1 MAGDAGDGGGDGET
15 QALEGGTTPP
25 LGSPVS
31 DDGDATPIEDG
42 VLYGETQALD
52 DAETQMVDDGLG
64 EEEDGVAVDWGET
77 QLVEGSEEEEEEEEC
92 GGGIDD
98 QEDTQLVEDSEEN
111 EGDGEDAGG
120 ACEGEDAGAAAECD
134 NNAGDLVRTQLV
146 EEHKEGEDCGND
158 GAGDGLETQ
167 FVEECPEE
175 EEKVNN
181 SSDDEDAGEW
191 GKTQLVEDSDE
202 ERDDDGDDELSVDT
216 QVLSD
221 DEGLSNDEREVIFDM
236 GGSNTRVK
244 GALEDYTKNLV
255 DSDAS
260 TDEEGDTVCEASERK
275 CEALTVNSLQQG
287 KEQDSIHGAHL
298 LRKVVDNST
307 SFSTSLGD
315 HPDCGIDSDSHGYV
329 QNHDKDGTKSRSRC
343 STAKKLF
350 ADTIVKESENNGRC
364 FAGLSY
370 IESQEPGDLSQAN
383 ALELVDR
390 LISISGMSSQEP
402 TPQKLDSAKPH
413 VSNKRG
419 TLMLAEKVDCNRSS
433 NGMAEIFAWV
443 DSREDD
449 GGGEFFS
456 KNKDIL
462 LHKSA
467 DRGKSKSHFP
477 RAKKRPTKIEPGEI
491 GDCKK
496 CKNTKL
502 SGKFEALPLSDLMLS
517 SDVKGKRAS
526 ANRTKKNLLKDLD
539 LDDLSNGKYLE
550 VQQEKESVALHDVG
564 PDTQIALEA
573 MEALAQCSPAKNL
586 SAKDKPQLR
595 NGKSKKAKGHS
606 KNSPQK
612 RTGSIQEGVT
622 TRSKRR
628 KLTELTPE
636 PEKQMYKGSILQG
649 NPGDLKAKTRDKE
662 AKSVPAKSNVLKI
675 SRDGDKC
682 HGAPV
687 ARRTRHF
694 CRNNPGEH
702 TELCSNKHSKRVMNL
717 RGGVSKVGKV
727 QNDHI
732 ANEPGQ
738 PMISERTAKSTSIYV
753 EKESTEHT
761 CATDAQNLQLRR
773 DASSQHASENTAQGY
788 EPCRSKPTIEDA
800 CRENSSHFPKQ
811 RRTQTTIVQPKD
823 PAATQSGTNHETPQ
837 DEPRPSKKR
846 RVFIR
851 SVSDYVKY
859 AKREPSNGRSTS
871 LLSTIIKKSSAAS
884 HILNSSLS
892 ADSKTSGFS
901 SSGNKHKG
909 SHVEDASK
917 SPRSNSDIHSSVL
930 KTPSKSANEL
940 SPIFSP
946 LNPSK
951 SSSRS
956 LSKPSVARELLTL
969 DPDSNPSNCQHKDS
983 RRKKKNTNFS
993 ILFSHHLH
1001 GDVIKRQKKIL
1012 ARLGVS
1018 EALSIPDATH
1028 FVADSFFRTKK
1039 MLEAIALGKLVVT
1052 SMWLENCGQA
1062 GCFIDEKKYI
1072 LRDAKKEREIGF
1084 SMPTSLAAACK
1095 HPLLLGKRVYVTLNV
1110 KPSREV
1116 VIGLVLA
1123 SSGQPLER
1131 IGRSITKEVPDDL
1144 LVISCEDDYET
1155 CSPLLKRG
1163 ASVFESELLLNGI
1176 VIQKLEYERHRL
1188 FSDCVKQTRSTRW
1201 LKDTSH
1207 GSSTVASPEGS
1218 MADHPPTVFL
1228 NELEKWVSVKS
1239 RESILSVRFKP
1250 HAAEVKR
1257 TLDALEVV
1265 PALKIIERS
1274 KVVGYA
1280 TCFVVA
1286 ENGNS
1291 LYLLTCAHTIDHV
1304 YTATKEISVQDIN
1317 RLFDTEVVCD
1327 HQENNGLGG
1336 ERKFTE
1342 AIVTRVD
1349 CKKDILL
1356 VLVDKSKLLNLKGK
1370 QCRFQHPP
1378 LVASQ
1383 NLPCSLE
1390 KVVMI
1395 SWPPCMNRATSVG
1408 RISHPSRHY
1417 DDVSNTNEY
1426 GYNMN
1431 LIEVDMMVAEGSSG
1445 APLLN
1450 CRANF
1455 VGLLQGGGKECFS
1468 CFVSLSDICKKLT
1481 EWGIFPREKLP
1492 DGTGICV
1499 PLLPVSLLSSC
1510 KRFSGDSFEG
1520 ASPPG
1525 L

>member
-31 DDGDATPIEDG
+31 DDGDATPSEDG

-1265 PALKIIERS
+1265 PALKRIERS

-1390 KVVMI
+1390 
-1395 SWPPCMNRATSVG
+1395 
-1408 RISHPSRHY
+1408 
-1417 DDVSNTNEY
+1417 
-1426 GYNMN
+1426 
-1431 LIEVDMMVAEGSSG
+1431 
-1445 APLLN
+1445 
-1450 CRANF
+1450 
-1455 VGLLQGGGKECFS
+1455 
-1468 CFVSLSDICKKLT
+1468 
-1481 EWGIFPREKLP
+1481 
-1492 DGTGICV
+1492 
-1499 PLLPVSLLSSC
+1499 
-1510 KRFSGDSFEG
+1510 
-1520 ASPPG
+1520 
-1525 L
+1525 

>member
-31 DDGDATPIEDG
+31 DDGDATPSEDG

-956 LSKPSVARELLTL
+956 LSKPSVARELLML

-1207 GSSTVASPEGS
+1207 GRFVPVSKCPQFACCCRDITSSTVASPEGS

-1265 PALKIIERS
+1265 PALKRIEQS

-1304 YTATKEISVQDIN
+1304 YTATKGISVQDIN

-1383 NLPCSLE
+1383 NLPCLLE

-1481 EWGIFPREKLP
+1481 EWGIFPREKV
-1492 DGTGICV
+1492 IQQKK
-1499 PLLPVSLLSSC
+1499 SQ
-1510 KRFSGDSFEG
+1510 K
-1520 ASPPG
+1520 
-1525 L
+1525 

>member
-31 DDGDATPIEDG
+31 DDGDATPSEDG

-260 TDEEGDTVCEASERK
+260 TDEEGDTVCEASEQK

-956 LSKPSVARELLTL
+956 LSKPSVGRELLTL

-1018 EALSIPDATH
+1018 EALSILDATH

-1163 ASVFESELLLNGI
+1163 
-1176 VIQKLEYERHRL
+1176 Q
-1188 FSDCVKQTRSTRW
+1188 D
-1201 LKDTSH
+1201 
-1207 GSSTVASPEGS
+1207 
-1218 MADHPPTVFL
+1218 
-1228 NELEKWVSVKS
+1228 
-1239 RESILSVRFKP
+1239 
-1250 HAAEVKR
+1250 
-1257 TLDALEVV
+1257 
-1265 PALKIIERS
+1265 
-1274 KVVGYA
+1274 
-1280 TCFVVA
+1280 
-1286 ENGNS
+1286 
-1291 LYLLTCAHTIDHV
+1291 
-1304 YTATKEISVQDIN
+1304 EI
-1317 RLFDTEVVCD
+1317 
-1327 HQENNGLGG
+1327 
-1336 ERKFTE
+1336 
-1342 AIVTRVD
+1342 
-1349 CKKDILL
+1349 
-1356 VLVDKSKLLNLKGK
+1356 
-1370 QCRFQHPP
+1370 
-1378 LVASQ
+1378 
-1383 NLPCSLE
+1383 
-1390 KVVMI
+1390 
-1395 SWPPCMNRATSVG
+1395 
-1408 RISHPSRHY
+1408 
-1417 DDVSNTNEY
+1417 
-1426 GYNMN
+1426 
-1431 LIEVDMMVAEGSSG
+1431 
-1445 APLLN
+1445 
-1450 CRANF
+1450 
-1455 VGLLQGGGKECFS
+1455 
-1468 CFVSLSDICKKLT
+1468 
-1481 EWGIFPREKLP
+1481 
-1492 DGTGICV
+1492 
-1499 PLLPVSLLSSC
+1499 
-1510 KRFSGDSFEG
+1510 
-1520 ASPPG
+1520 
-1525 L
+1525 

>member
-1 MAGDAGDGGGDGET
+1 MAGDGET
-15 QALEGGTTPP
+15 QALDGGTTPP

-31 DDGDATPIEDG
+31 DDGDATPSEDG

-64 EEEDGVAVDWGET
+64 EEEVEGVAVDWAET
-77 QLVEGSEEEEEEEEC
+77 QLVEDSEEEEEEER
-92 GGGIDD
+92 GGGVDD
-98 QEDTQLVEDSEEN
+98 QEDTQLVEDTEED
-111 EGDGEDAGG
+111 EGEGEDAGG
-120 ACEGEDAGAAAECD
+120 ACEQVKGGAAECD

-146 EEHKEGEDCGND
+146 EEHKEGEDCH
-158 GAGDGLETQ
+158 GLETQ
-167 FVEECPEE
+167 FIEECLEE

-181 SSDDEDAGEW
+181 SSDDEDVGDW
-191 GKTQLVEDSDE
+191 GKTQLVEGSDE
-202 ERDDDGDDELSVDT
+202 ERDDDGDDELSVGT

-221 DEGLSNDEREVIFDM
+221 DEGISNDEREVKFDM
-236 GGSNTRVK
+236 GGSNTKVN
-244 GALEDYTKNLV
+244 GALEDHTKNLV

-260 TDEEGDTVCEASERK
+260 TDEEGDAVCEASERK
-275 CEALTVNSLQQG
+275 HELAACEELTVNSLQQG

-298 LRKVVDNST
+298 LRKVVNNST
-307 SFSTSLGD
+307 LFSTSLGD

-350 ADTIVKESENNGRC
+350 ADTTVKESENNGRC

-390 LISISGMSSQEP
+390 LISIGGMSSQEP

-467 DRGKSKSHFP
+467 GRGKSKNHFP

-491 GDCKK
+491 GECQKG
-496 CKNTKL
+496 KNTKL
-502 SGKFEALPLSDLMLS
+502 SGKFEALPLSDSRMLS

-573 MEALAQCSPAKNL
+573 MEALAQCSPAKIL
-586 SAKDKPQLR
+586 SAKDKPPLG

-612 RTGSIQEGVT
+612 RTGSIQEDIT

-636 PEKQMYKGSILQG
+636 PEKQMYKGSILQE
-649 NPGDLKAKTRDKE
+649 NSGDLNAKTKDKE

-682 HGAPV
+682 HDAPV

-694 CRNNPGEH
+694 SRNNPDEH
-702 TELCSNKHSKRVMNL
+702 TELCSNKHSKRIMNL
-717 RGGVSKVGKV
+717 RDGVSKVGKV

-738 PMISERTAKSTSIYV
+738 PMISERTAKSASIYA
-753 EKESTEHT
+753 EKESVEHT
-761 CATDAQNLQLRR
+761 SATDAQNLQLHR
-773 DASSQHASENTAQGY
+773 DGSSQHTNENTAQGR

-800 CRENSSHFPKQ
+800 CRESSSHFPKQ

-823 PAATQSGTNHETPQ
+823 PAVTQSATNHETPQ

-859 AKREPSNGRSTS
+859 AKREPSNRRSTS

-884 HILNSSLS
+884 HLLNSSVS

-901 SSGNKHKG
+901 SSGNKHRG
-909 SHVEDASK
+909 PSHVEDASK
-917 SPRSNSDIHSSVL
+917 SPRSNSDIQSSAL
-930 KTPSKSANEL
+930 KTPSKSTNEL
-940 SPIFSP
+940 SPTFSP

-951 SSSRS
+951 SSNRS
-956 LSKPSVARELLTL
+956 LAKPYVARELLKL
-969 DPDSNPSNCQHKDS
+969 DPENNPSNCQHKDS
-983 RRKKKNTNFS
+983 RRKKKMTNFS
-993 ILFSHHLH
+993 IVFSHHLH

-1012 ARLGVS
+1012 ARLGVC

-1039 MLEAIALGKLVVT
+1039 MLEAIALGKPVVT

-1095 HPLLLGKRVYVTLNV
+1095 HPLLLGKRVYVTSNV
-1110 KPSREV
+1110 KPSRDV

-1131 IGRSITKEVPDDL
+1131 IGRSMTKKVPDDL
-1144 LVISCEDDYET
+1144 LVISCEEDYET
-1155 CSPLLKRG
+1155 CSPLLKRDSGQSVNDHEWTG

-1188 FSDCVKQTRSTRW
+1188 FLDRIKQTRSTRW

-1207 GSSTVASPEGS
+1207 G
-1218 MADHPPTVFL
+1218 L
-1228 NELEKWVSVKS
+1228 
-1239 RESILSVRFKP
+1239 
-1250 HAAEVKR
+1250 
-1257 TLDALEVV
+1257 
-1265 PALKIIERS
+1265 
-1274 KVVGYA
+1274 
-1280 TCFVVA
+1280 
-1286 ENGNS
+1286 
-1291 LYLLTCAHTIDHV
+1291 
-1304 YTATKEISVQDIN
+1304 
-1317 RLFDTEVVCD
+1317 
-1327 HQENNGLGG
+1327 
-1336 ERKFTE
+1336 
-1342 AIVTRVD
+1342 
-1349 CKKDILL
+1349 
-1356 VLVDKSKLLNLKGK
+1356 LLNLFFYTRRGMYLWLN
-1370 QCRFQHPP
+1370 CP
-1378 LVASQ
+1378 LVR
-1383 NLPCSLE
+1383 
-1390 KVVMI
+1390 KI
-1395 SWPPCMNRATSVG
+1395 S
-1408 RISHPSRHY
+1408 Y
-1417 DDVSNTNEY
+1417 
-1426 GYNMN
+1426 
-1431 LIEVDMMVAEGSSG
+1431 
-1445 APLLN
+1445 PLT
-1450 CRANF
+1450 AN
-1455 VGLLQGGGKECFS
+1455 VY
-1468 CFVSLSDICKKLT
+1468 VT
-1481 EWGIFPREKLP
+1481 YY
-1492 DGTGICV
+1492 
-1499 PLLPVSLLSSC
+1499 
-1510 KRFSGDSFEG
+1510 
-1520 ASPPG
+1520 
-1525 L
+1525 

>member
-15 QALEGGTTPP
+15 QALEGGATPP

-31 DDGDATPIEDG
+31 GNGDATPSEDG

-77 QLVEGSEEEEEEEEC
+77 QLVEDSEEEEEER
-92 GGGIDD
+92 GGGVDD
-98 QEDTQLVEDSEEN
+98 QEDTQLVEDSEDDEG
-111 EGDGEDAGG
+111 EGDDAGG
-120 ACEGEDAGAAAECD
+120 ACALAKGGAAECG

-146 EEHKEGEDCGND
+146 EEHKEGEDCGNE

-167 FVEECPEE
+167 FAEECPEE

-181 SSDDEDAGEW
+181 CRDDEDTGEL

-236 GGSNTRVK
+236 GGSNTRVN
-244 GALEDYTKNLV
+244 GALEHHTKNLV

-275 CEALTVNSLQQG
+275 CDLAAACEALTVNSLQQG

-350 ADTIVKESENNGRC
+350 ADSTVKESENNGRC

-390 LISISGMSSQEP
+390 LISIGGMSSQEP

-433 NGMAEIFAWV
+433 NGIAEIFAWV

-467 DRGKSKSHFP
+467 GRGKSKSHFP
-477 RAKKRPTKIEPGEI
+477 RAKKCPTKIEPGEI
-491 GDCKK
+491 EIGDCKK
-496 CKNTKL
+496 GKNANL
-502 SGKFEALPLSDLMLS
+502 SEKFEALPLSDSRMLS

-550 VQQEKESVALHDVG
+550 VQQEKESVALQDVG

-586 SAKDKPQLR
+586 SAKDKPPLVNR
-595 NGKSKKAKGHS
+595 KSKKAKGHS
-606 KNSPQK
+606 KNSPRK
-612 RTGSIQEGVT
+612 RTSSIQEGVT

-628 KLTELTPE
+628 KLTEMTPE

-649 NPGDLKAKTRDKE
+649 NPGDLKAKTKDKE

-675 SRDGDKC
+675 SRDGDEC

-694 CRNNPGEH
+694 SRNNPDEH

-738 PMISERTAKSTSIYV
+738 PMISERTAKSASIYV
-753 EKESTEHT
+753 EKESAEHT
-761 CATDAQNLQLRR
+761 SATDAQNLQLHR
-773 DASSQHASENTAQGY
+773 DGSSEHTNEHTALDR

-800 CRENSSHFPKQ
+800 CRESSSHFPKQ

-823 PAATQSGTNHETPQ
+823 PAVPQSATNHETPQ

-851 SVSDYVKY
+851 SVSDYVRY

-909 SHVEDASK
+909 SHIEDASK
-917 SPRSNSDIHSSVL
+917 SPRSNSDIHSSAL

-940 SPIFSP
+940 SPTFSP

-951 SSSRS
+951 SSNRS
-956 LSKPSVARELLTL
+956 LSKPSVARELLKL
-969 DPDSNPSNCQHKDS
+969 DPENNPSNCQHKDS
-983 RRKKKNTNFS
+983 RRKKNMTNFS
-993 ILFSHHLH
+993 IVFSHHLH
-1001 GDVIKRQKKIL
+1001 GDVIKHQKKIL
-1012 ARLGVS
+1012 ARLGVC
-1018 EALSIPDATH
+1018 EALSVPDATH

-1039 MLEAIALGKLVVT
+1039 MLEAIALGKPVVT

-1095 HPLLLGKRVYVTLNV
+1095 HPLLLGKRVYVTSNV

-1131 IGRSITKEVPDDL
+1131 IGRSMTKEVPDDL
-1144 LVISCEDDYET
+1144 LVISCEEDYET

-1163 ASVFESELLLNGI
+1163 ASIFESELILNGI

-1188 FSDCVKQTRSTRW
+1188 FLDRVKQTRSTRW

-1207 GSSTVASPEGS
+1207 G
-1218 MADHPPTVFL
+1218 
-1228 NELEKWVSVKS
+1228 
-1239 RESILSVRFKP
+1239 RF
-1250 HAAEVKR
+1250 V
-1257 TLDALEVV
+1257 
-1265 PALKIIERS
+1265 
-1274 KVVGYA
+1274 
-1280 TCFVVA
+1280 
-1286 ENGNS
+1286 
-1291 LYLLTCAHTIDHV
+1291 
-1304 YTATKEISVQDIN
+1304 
-1317 RLFDTEVVCD
+1317 
-1327 HQENNGLGG
+1327 
-1336 ERKFTE
+1336 
-1342 AIVTRVD
+1342 
-1349 CKKDILL
+1349 
-1356 VLVDKSKLLNLKGK
+1356 
-1370 QCRFQHPP
+1370 
-1378 LVASQ
+1378 
-1383 NLPCSLE
+1383 
-1390 KVVMI
+1390 
-1395 SWPPCMNRATSVG
+1395 
-1408 RISHPSRHY
+1408 
-1417 DDVSNTNEY
+1417 
-1426 GYNMN
+1426 
-1431 LIEVDMMVAEGSSG
+1431 
-1445 APLLN
+1445 
-1450 CRANF
+1450 
-1455 VGLLQGGGKECFS
+1455 
-1468 CFVSLSDICKKLT
+1468 
-1481 EWGIFPREKLP
+1481 
-1492 DGTGICV
+1492 
-1499 PLLPVSLLSSC
+1499 PVSKC
-1510 KRFSGDSFEG
+1510 T
-1520 ASPPG
+1520 
-1525 L
+1525 

>member
-31 DDGDATPIEDG
+31 DDGDATPSEDG

-983 RRKKKNTNFS
+983 RRKKKKTNFS

-1207 GSSTVASPEGS
+1207 GRFVPVSKCPQFACCCRDITSSTVASPEGS

-1265 PALKIIERS
+1265 PALKRIERS

-1327 HQENNGLGG
+1327 HQENNGLGR

-1481 EWGIFPREKLP
+1481 EWGIFPREKV
-1492 DGTGICV
+1492 IQQKK
-1499 PLLPVSLLSSC
+1499 SQ
-1510 KRFSGDSFEG
+1510 K
-1520 ASPPG
+1520 
-1525 L
+1525 